1 VADVEGTLFVARST
15 GPGVVREE
23 QLSFRDLQ
31 SLLDAC
37 TSSEG
42 TALVRV
48 EIVGTSA
55 GERGGKEH
63 RDERDGKRGKSAHVV
78 AQPTI
83 ARWIPGRSASSTR
96 AWAG

>member
-15 GPGVVREE
+15 GPGAVREE

-42 TALVRV
+42 TAFVRV

-55 GERGGKEH
+55 GERRRLVLDFGHFG
-63 RDERDGKRGKSAHVV
+63 RDEE
-78 AQPTI
+78 
-83 ARWIPGRSASSTR
+83 
-96 AWAG
+96 

>member
-1 VADVEGTLFVARST
+1 MANVEGTLFVARST

-55 GERGGKEH
+55 GERRRLVLDFGHFG
-63 RDERDGKRGKSAHVV
+63 RDEE
-78 AQPTI
+78 
-83 ARWIPGRSASSTR
+83 
-96 AWAG
+96 

>member
-1 VADVEGTLFVARST
+1 VVDVEGTLFVARST
-15 GPGVVREE
+15 GPGAVREE
-23 QLSFRDLQ
+23 QVPFRDLQ

-55 GERGGKEH
+55 GERRRLVLAFGHFG
-63 RDERDGKRGKSAHVV
+63 RDEE
-78 AQPTI
+78 
-83 ARWIPGRSASSTR
+83 
-96 AWAG
+96 